1 MLSRFALG
9 PAISGLLDIGRKTR
23 TITTGCRERGSW
35 RQSPVYCGRRGIG
48 DFPKAYTCG
57 TAVTGDHTSAF
68 TAELIMVTAT
78 RARAS
83 GAANGAAENLSTIA
97 R

>member
-1 MLSRFALG
+1 MRSRFA
-9 PAISGLLDIGRKTR
+9 PAPATSGLLDIGRMTR
-23 TITTGCRERGSW
+23 TITTGFREPGSW
-35 RQSPVYCGRRGIG
+35 RRSLVYCGRPAIG

-57 TAVTGDHTSAF
+57 TVVTGDHTSAF

-78 RARAS
+78 RARVS
-83 GAANGAAENLSTIA
+83 GAASGAAENLSTIA